1 MKKILMLGGASF
13 QVPAIKKAREM
24 GYYVIVCDYVEESP
38 GYEYA
43 HEYYNISTTDKE
55 RVLSL
60 AKSLKIDGIV
70 CYAAESGLLTVAYV
84 AEQLKLTSHP
94 YKSVEILTNKDL
106 FRTFQKENKFNVP
119 RAEGFNSL
127 EEAKAYFKHF
137 NMPVMIKPVDSSGS
151 KGVSKIAS
159 IDQLEEKV
167 ELALSFSNSKRFI
180 IEEYIE
186 NYGPHIGGDGFSVD
200 GKLVFRCFSNEYFST
215 NCINPFVPVLTTW
228 PYSKSKHIQEK
239 IHNEIQRVL
248 DLLNMKT
255 GSYNFDIRIDK
266 NEDVYLI
273 EITPRNGG
281 DWNPEA
287 IRYATGIDLLEYT
300 IKAALGEDCSDLKM
314 VEPTGYWATYV
325 LNSDKSG
332 TFKGLK
338 IQEEFLE
345 KNVVDYEL
353 LVKSNNT
360 ISALSGSHE
369 KLGLMLLTFK
379 KKQDMIKKIDNIN
392 NLIKINVNKLI
403 ISLSLPFLLL
413 HEKMAILI

>member
-1 MKKILMLGGASF
+1 MKKLLMLGGASF

-24 GYYVIVCDYVEESP
+24 GYYVIVCDYINESP
-38 GYEYA
+38 GFNYA
-43 HEYYNISTTDKE
+43 HEFYTVSTTDKE
-55 RVLSL
+55 GILSL

-70 CYAAESGLLTVAYV
+70 CYAAESGAQTVAYV
-84 AEQLKLTSHP
+84 AEKLNLPSHP

-106 FRTFQKENKFNVP
+106 FRKFQKENNFNVP
-119 RAEGFNSL
+119 KAKGFTSL
-127 EEAKAYFKHF
+127 EEAKAYFHHF
-137 NMPVMIKPVDSSGS
+137 NLPVMIKPVDSSGS
-151 KGVSKIAS
+151 KGVSKIES
-159 IDQLEEKV
+159 FDQLEERV
-167 ELALSFSNSKRFI
+167 EMALSFSNSKRFI

-186 NYGPHIGGDGFSVD
+186 NFGPHIGGDGFSVN

-215 NCINPFVPVLTTW
+215 DCINPFVPVITTW
-228 PYSKSKHIQEK
+228 PYSKSKHIQKK
-239 IHNEIQRVL
+239 IHDEIQRVI

-266 NEDVYLI
+266 NEDVYII

-287 IRYATGIDLLEYT
+287 IRYATDIDLMEYT

-325 LNSDKSG
+325 LKSDKSG
-332 TFKGLK
+332 IFKSLE

-379 KKQDMIKKIDNIN
+379 TKQTMLGKLDNIN
-392 NLIKINVNKLI
+392 NLIKIEMNKLL
-403 ISLSLPFLLL
+403 ISFSVPFLLL